1 MSSRARPRSGL
12 IFVLLCLALILM
24 SVLFADRPVA
34 LLMHRLFHHSP
45 WFLALAAIGQI
56 PLSFAGPGLVLAAI
70 AGWWGW
76 RPHARGWTWVAMAL
90 ATTIAIAFKDL
101 LKEACGRTWPETWSH
116 GNPSLIHDG
125 VYGFYPFH
133 GGQGWSSFPSGHT
146 AAIAA
151 VAGVLWWRRPDL
163 RWLWALLVGL
173 TAFGLVA
180 GDIHFLGDVMAG
192 GLLGFLCGRGTLALP
207 FPTEDRPP
215 P

>member
-1 MSSRARPRSGL
+1 MRRGLSGSL
-12 IFVLLCLALILM
+12 GLSLVVLCLTLLSIL
-24 SVLFADRPVA
+24 VIDRPLA
-34 LLMHRLFHHSP
+34 FFMHRLFHHSP
-45 WFLALAAIGQI
+45 WFLGLAAIGQV
-56 PLSFAGPGLVLAAI
+56 PLTFATPGLVLAAI

-76 RPHARGWTWVAMAL
+76 RPRARGWTWVAMAL
-90 ATTIAIAFKDL
+90 AATIAIAIKDL
-101 LKEACGRTWPETWSH
+101 LKEAFGRTWPETWSH
-116 GNPSLIHDG
+116 GNPSLIHDS
-125 VYGFYPFH
+125 VYGFVPFH

-173 TAFGLVA
+173 TALGLVA
-180 GDIHFLGDVMAG
+180 GNIHFLGDVLAG